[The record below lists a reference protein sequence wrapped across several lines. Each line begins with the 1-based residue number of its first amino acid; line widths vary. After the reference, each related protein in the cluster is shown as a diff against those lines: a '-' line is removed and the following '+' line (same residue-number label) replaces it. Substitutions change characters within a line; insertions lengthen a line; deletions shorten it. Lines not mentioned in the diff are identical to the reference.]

1 MQSGTENSNNT
12 KLSHSRLTPVV
23 DCPSGP
29 VQGLIDGE
37 TGTHSYLGIP
47 YAQPPVDDL
56 RWQPPQP
63 MATRKSLL
71 QATRFGMPAAQNPSL
86 LMEVKGPNGEEPES
100 EDCLYLNIFT
110 PPQCEKTLPVM
121 LWLHGGSFYMGA
133 GSQDIYHGRHLA
145 ASGRAIVVTLNYRLG
160 ALGFLR
166 LADITDI
173 PATGNEGMLDQIA
186 ALHWVRSNISAFGG
200 DPERIT
206 LFGESAGAMSISA
219 LLAVP
224 DCDGLFQRAIIQSGH
239 PGALHSIERA
249 NDAAGAFIAH
259 LFRESGKSPRE
270 ASTRDLLRAQAALL
284 SDERLEKNWG
294 QLPFKP
300 VLDGKMLRE
309 KPAQALREGRGREV
323 ELMLGSNLEEWNLFS
338 AANPDTFS
346 LDSKKIRER
355 LGWLL
360 PSEVLDPLLRHYYS
374 VASSLTGTPW
384 PEWSR
389 TWNLLLTDMVFTLP
403 GLRLLDA
410 HGGKQFHYHFA
421 QPLSAQPLLGACH
434 AVELGYVFGTHG
446 EATLQHLYGDDPAAH
461 ELSNNVRT
469 AWLNFAE
476 HGHPGP
482 DWPVFSDGHS
492 QRLGH
497 HPCGPELDAASI
509 STVWQDVPD
518 HLIDG
523 YL

>member
-1 MQSGTENSNNT
+1 MQSGTENSDNT
-12 KLSHSRLTPVV
+12 KLTHSQLTPVV
-23 DCPSGP
+23 DCPAGP
-29 VQGLIDGE
+29 VRGLIDEE
-37 TGTHSYLGIP
+37 TGGHCYLGIP
-47 YAQPPVDDL
+47 YAQPPVADL
-56 RWQPPQP
+56 RWQAPQP
-63 MATRKSLL
+63 LPTRKSLFH
-71 QATRFGMPAAQNPSL
+71 ATRFGMPAAQNPSL
-86 LMEVKGPNGEEPES
+86 LMEVKGPNGEEPDS

-110 PPQCEKTLPVM
+110 PAQRENPLPVM

-173 PATGNEGMLDQIA
+173 PATGNEGLLDQIA
-186 ALHWVRSNISAFGG
+186 ALSWVRSNIAAFGG

-224 DCDGLFQRAIIQSGH
+224 HCDGLFQRAIIQSGH
-239 PGALHSIERA
+239 PGALQSTERA
-249 NDAAGAFIAH
+249 NDAAEAFLAH
-259 LFRESGKSPRE
+259 LLRESGKAPRE
-270 ASTRDLLRAQAALL
+270 ASTRELLKAQQALL
-284 SDERLEKNWG
+284 ADERLEQSWG

-300 VLDGKMLRE
+300 VLDGQLLRE
-309 KPAQALREGRGREV
+309 KPAQALRGGRGREV

-338 AANPDTFS
+338 ATNPDTFS
-346 LDSKKIRER
+346 LDNNKIRER

-360 PSEVLDPLLRHYYS
+360 PNEVLDPLLRHYYN
-374 VASSLTGTPW
+374 VASSLPGDPW

-410 HGGKQFHYHFA
+410 HGGRQFHYHFA
-421 QPLSAQPLLGACH
+421 QPLAAQPLLGACH

-446 EATLQHLYGDDPAAH
+446 EATVQHLYGDDPAAH
-461 ELSNNVRT
+461 KLSSLVRS

-476 HGHPGP
+476 HGHPGS
-482 DWPVFSDGHS
+482 DWPAFSDGHS
-492 QRLGH
+492 RRLGQ
-497 HPCGPELDAASI
+497 HPCGPELDAARI
-509 STVWQDVPD
+509 SAVWQDVPD